1 MKHFFTSIFAIFL
14 AATFAAVAQVTVTV
28 VTRNPMPASV
38 AEWQRDRSLFQII
51 LLNPPGSPEIRD
63 ARLSFI
69 VREAGG
75 SRIIAQSQDN
85 SINIPRF
92 TIPAGASTVVR
103 TGPDIIREDATT
115 IDPSLRST
123 VTTTN
128 SIPEGNYEFCVRVF
142 DAQNKEIGASGE
154 LCSIFSVLIPDP
166 PSLIL
171 PANGDLL
178 PAGTLPVFTWTPV
191 LLVGQQAH
199 FKLRIVPL
207 FEGQNSRTA
216 IDGNPILFERDG
228 ISGVSFQYTPAF
240 PRFGLYPTA
249 TGFAWQIQA
258 LGANGK
264 PATRNNGKS
273 EIFTFKF
280 GKGIFGGG
288 GGGFGNDSSGGRSGR
303 AAGSAGAS
311 GSGSSGSTSGGSSGG
326 NVISLLTIGEFTL
339 ALDAPK
345 ECKGECTLEGGGKIF
360 VPVLG
365 DSIAVRFSGL
375 GVRRLTRG
383 AEVVSGE
390 IRAQLPA
397 PKHLR
402 FNTVDWEIKSLRWT
416 SENASF
422 DGRCTVDWSE
432 LGLGGGFGFAS
443 VNGAAIT
450 LNEIPLQSHQI
461 SLARTGRESGFGECL
476 RLGFD
481 SLSFAIS
488 TASDERVFSG
498 SIAGEVSLPCL
509 QTSDGAVRG
518 RFSLP
523 LDKPDGANL
532 LLTLK
537 SPLKNVQLP
546 GLPLTLS
553 ADNLLLDISGDANFT
568 ALTTSNTCLYAESW
582 SNPLWRGIIIPN
594 GQFGLATED
603 GTISIPAQNAVLE
616 PSQNGLALSVR
627 ATSVRPQQAKLG
639 GFRFA
644 ADTVTLEI
652 CRQTVQKAALSG
664 KIFLP
669 QDFAIPSAA
678 SNFDNLR
685 VRLSADEKWNWRG
698 AVEPKNPARLPFGAY
713 GTAEF
718 TLGAVTIPSNGKK
731 FIEWTQAA
739 LLFSEADASAS
750 LSGVRFTSDGSVEF
764 GEKSWKRS
772 TPVIETELTG
782 LPIAATEIGFGYAER
797 QWWFGISGDII
808 LPEESGLGIV
818 GGMKVKRMRVA
829 GNEKFTVTSDETT
842 IRLFAGNHL
851 EMNGTIGLGAITGAG
866 FGLKGRL
873 DAKFGAFGGAMLPV
887 EFALG
892 RGEGGRLFWYAVG
905 SSVFSEPPAFAPSF
919 SLFGGAFGA
928 GWNVRLTG
936 CDSSAVESSAT
947 ILPPTI
953 AYSAAPFSMR
963 AGLLIGEASRRLFRL
978 AATAVCPS
986 GSQSG
991 TLANNLEISGNA
1003 VVQPAH
1009 GFARGYLAGQI
1020 TAKGS
1025 PLRLTGTAEL
1035 HIIGATIGGA
1045 GFSVES
1051 GSTLPSLRF
1060 NGISGRLILYQK
1072 ISIGIPK
1079 PNKSADAGVIQF
1091 TARNA
1096 TLAVNSAEAIFG
1108 GNIIPLVAIGG
1119 VSSGGSAGYVIAE
1132 GETEPCTRLTFVQD
1146 NTSAVSVLSA
1156 SFEHKGTALAGLD
1169 ALPCAGALSVAA
1181 AQDIASRH
1189 RSADGTWEMQPIEMQ
1204 PIIPATADCGA
1215 TAISGFTSTTAAI
1228 RLTRRAEAREVALRS
1243 SGSESASLSLPM
1255 WNDNLAAD
1263 PTNVRIT
1270 SSFAGNTWEI
1280 QQDAPPFRSCAELTA
1295 ATTDGVVSCD
1305 IRPVADGRHFG
1316 LRNAGT
1322 TVVAKGSR
1330 VAVLLKFQS
1339 SGTIQDVAFE
1349 VELTG
1354 EIAPGAEYPIDITR
1368 FTAPIAGQ
1376 VTGAVMQITPLAPL
1390 SQLQPKNDC
1399 ASFGT
1404 LSCP

>member
-1 MKHFFTSIFAIFL
+1 MKRFFTGIFAIFL
-14 AATFAAVAQVTVTV
+14 AATFAAAAQVTITV

-38 AEWQRDRSLFQII
+38 AEWQRDRSLFQVI
-51 LLNPPGSPEIRD
+51 LLNPPGSPEFRD

-85 SINIPRF
+85 NANIPRF
-92 TIPAGASTVVR
+92 TIPAGTSTVVR

-123 VTTTN
+123 VATTN

-154 LCSIFSVLIPDP
+154 LCRIFSVLIPDP

-171 PANGDLL
+171 PANGELL

-191 LLVGQQAH
+191 PLIGQQVR

-258 LGANGK
+258 LGTNGK

-280 GKGIFGGG
+280 GKGAFGGG

-303 AAGSAGAS
+303 AAGNAGSS
-311 GSGSSGSTSGGSSGG
+311 GSGSSGGTSGGSSGG
-326 NVISLLTIGEFTL
+326 NVISSLIIGEFTL

-345 ECKGECTLEGGGKIF
+345 ECKGECTLEGSGKIF
-360 VPVLG
+360 VPILG
-365 DSIAVRFSGL
+365 DSVAVRFAGL

-390 IRAQLPA
+390 IRTQLPV
-397 PKHLR
+397 PKRLR
-402 FNTVDWEIKSLRWT
+402 FNAVEWEINSLLWT

-422 DGRCTVDWSE
+422 DGRCTVDWAE
-432 LGLGGGFGFAS
+432 LGLGGGFGLAAVS
-443 VNGAAIT
+443 GAAIMA
-450 LNEIPLQSHQI
+450 NEIPRQARQI
-461 SLARTGRESGFGECL
+461 SLSRNGRDAGFGECL

-481 SLSFAIS
+481 SLTFAIS
-488 TASDERVFSG
+488 NASGERMFAG
-498 SIAGEVSLPCL
+498 AIAGEVSLPCL
-509 QTSDGAVRG
+509 QTSDGAVHG

-537 SPLKNVQLP
+537 SPLKNAQLP

-553 ADNLLLDISGDANFT
+553 TDNLLLDISGEANFA
-568 ALTTSNTCLYAESW
+568 ALTTSHTCLYAESW

-603 GTISIPAQNAVLE
+603 GTISIPAQNAILE
-616 PSQNGLALSVR
+616 PSQSGLALSVR
-627 ATSVRPQQAKLG
+627 AVAVRPQQAKLG
-639 GFRFA
+639 GFRFS

-652 CRQTVQKAALSG
+652 CRQTIQKAAISG

-669 QDFAIPSAA
+669 EDFVIPSAA

-698 AVEPKNPARLPFGAY
+698 TVEPKNPARLPFGTY

-718 TLGAVTIPSNGKK
+718 TLGAITIPSNGKK

-739 LLFSEADASAS
+739 LLFGEADASAS
-750 LSGVRFTSDGSVEF
+750 LSGIRFTSDGSVEF

-772 TPVIETELTG
+772 TPTLQTELTG
-782 LPIAATEIGFGYAER
+782 LPVAATEIGFGYAER

-808 LPEESGLGIV
+808 LPEESGLGMA
-818 GGMKVKRMRVA
+818 GGMKIKRLRVS
-829 GNEKFTVTSDETT
+829 GNEKFTVTSDQTAM
-842 IRLFAGNHL
+842 RLFAGSHL
-851 EMNGTIGLGAITGAG
+851 EMNGTIGLGAIAGAG
-866 FGLKGRL
+866 FGITGRL
-873 DAKFGAFGGAMLPV
+873 DAKFAAFGGASLPV

-892 RGEGGRLFWYAVG
+892 RGEGRRLFWYAVG
-905 SSVFSEPPAFAPSF
+905 SSVFSEPPALAPSF

-928 GWNVRLTG
+928 GWNVRLSG
-936 CDSSAVESSAT
+936 CDSSAVENLAT
-947 ILPPTI
+947 IPLPTI
-953 AYSAAPFSMR
+953 TYSAAPFSMR

-986 GSQSG
+986 GSQPG

-1020 TAKGS
+1020 TAKGA
-1025 PLRLTGTAEL
+1025 PLRLTGTGEL
-1035 HIIGATIGGA
+1035 RITGTTLRGA
-1045 GFSVES
+1045 GFNVES
-1051 GSTLPSLRF
+1051 GSTLPVVRF
-1060 NGISGRLILYQK
+1060 NGISGRLPLFEK
-1072 ISIGIPK
+1072 FSAG
-1079 PNKSADAGVIQF
+1079 NKSAGAGAIQF
-1091 TARNA
+1091 TARN
-1096 TLAVNSAEAIFG
+1096 TTVTVNSAEAIFS
-1108 GNIIPLVAIGG
+1108 GNIVPLVAAGG
-1119 VSSGGSAGYVIAE
+1119 VSSSGSAGYVIAE
-1132 GETEPCTRLTFVQD
+1132 GETAPCMRLTFTQD
-1146 NTSAVSVLSA
+1146 NSSAVSVFSA
-1156 SFEHKGTALAGLD
+1156 SVEYKGTALAGLD

-1181 AQDIASRH
+1181 AEDISSRH
-1189 RSADGTWEMQPIEMQ
+1189 RRADGAWEMQPAIS
-1204 PIIPATADCGA
+1204 ANTDCGA
-1215 TAISGFTSTTAAI
+1215 TAIPGFTSTSAAI
-1228 RLTRRAEAREVALRS
+1228 RLTRRGDAREIALRA
-1243 SGSESASLSLPM
+1243 SGSESASLSFPM
-1255 WNDNLAAD
+1255 WNDNPAPD
-1263 PTNVRIT
+1263 PPNVRIT
-1270 SSFAGNTWEI
+1270 GSFAGNSWEI

-1295 ATTDGVVSCD
+1295 LNSEGVVYCD
-1305 IRPVADGRHFG
+1305 IRPVVDGRHFG
-1316 LRNAGT
+1316 LRNTGT
-1322 TVVAKGSR
+1322 TVIAKGGRIAIS
-1330 VAVLLKFQS
+1330 LKFEA
-1339 SGTIQDVAFE
+1339 GGIVQDVAFE
-1349 VELTG
+1349 VEFAGDL
-1354 EIAPGAEYPIDITR
+1354 APGAEYPVDIAR
-1368 FTAPIAGQ
+1368 FTMSAAKRL
-1376 VTGAVMQITPLAPL
+1376 TGAVMRIAPLAPL
-1390 SQLQPKNDC
+1390 SQIQPKNDC